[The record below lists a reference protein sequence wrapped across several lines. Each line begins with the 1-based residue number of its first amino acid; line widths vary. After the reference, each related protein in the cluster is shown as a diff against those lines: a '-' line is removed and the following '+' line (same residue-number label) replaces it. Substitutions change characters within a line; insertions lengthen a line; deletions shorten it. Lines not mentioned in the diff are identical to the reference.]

1 MRTYDPRGDPTPRR
15 AYKQCPG
22 ATAPGS
28 KQFRDLANMSRDEF
42 RHLEHADLA
51 LAVKYRPEIVVR
63 VDHGS
68 FLFVLTTVPLDIV
81 PKLFGKLGTR

>member
-1 MRTYDPRGDPTPRR
+1 
-15 AYKQCPG
+15 
-22 ATAPGS
+22 
-28 KQFRDLANMSRDEF
+28 MSRDEF

>member
-1 MRTYDPRGDPTPRR
+1 MSGDE
-15 AYKQCPG
+15 
-22 ATAPGS
+22 
-28 KQFRDLANMSRDEF
+28 L

-81 PKLFGKLGTR
+81 PKLFGKLGARQWL

>member
-1 MRTYDPRGDPTPRR
+1 
-15 AYKQCPG
+15 
-22 ATAPGS
+22 
-28 KQFRDLANMSRDEF
+28 MSRDEF

-68 FLFVLTTVPLDIV
+68 FLFVLTTVPLDIWTGLM
-81 PKLFGKLGTR
+81 KAGFGLRLEGVFLVFGIKAD